1 MRKQTYE
8 KTVSKLAA
16 LTKEWGKAKIYLV
29 GGCVRDSL
37 LGVGVKDIDLMIDLG
52 KWTSTFL

>member
-8 KTVSKLAA
+8 KTVSKLAS

-37 LGVGVKDIDLMIDLG
+37 LGVGVKDIDLMIDLENG
-52 KWTSTFL
+52 P